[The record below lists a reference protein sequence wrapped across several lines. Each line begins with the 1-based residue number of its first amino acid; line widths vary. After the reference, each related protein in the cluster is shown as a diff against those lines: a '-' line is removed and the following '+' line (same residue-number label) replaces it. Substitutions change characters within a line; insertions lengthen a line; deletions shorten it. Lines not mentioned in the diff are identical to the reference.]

1 MTGVLGR
8 NPGRMSKLTMK
19 LSIILMEV
27 VDEGEGGRK
36 IHRHFQKAQCM

>member
-27 VDEGEGGRK
+27 VDEGERVGEK
-36 IHRHFQKAQCM
+36 QKNP